1 MLRNQLTTH
10 RRTPIAGHRHHRRND
25 RAMKPSFLAFL
36 EGFDPSRFKRDA
48 GYRMRIDQSLL
59 LFSEAE
65 ATVFCRIYL
74 KLLAH

>member
-1 MLRNQLTTH
+1 MLRNHLTTH
-10 RRTPIAGHRHHRRND
+10 HHTPAAGHRHRRRND

-36 EGFDPSRFKRDA
+36 ENFDTGRFKRDA
-48 GYRMRIDQSLL
+48 GYRLRVDQSLL
-59 LFSEAE
+59 GFSEAE

>member
-1 MLRNQLTTH
+1 
-10 RRTPIAGHRHHRRND
+10 
-25 RAMKPSFLAFL
+25 MKPSFLAFL